1 MLAWGFRRSL
11 SVASVRRL
19 VIVIAVLLVNLPA
32 VHQAWTDH
40 RIDTS
45 GREVEAVVLEARTIN
60 GRHLVDY
67 RLPKAFDPGRNRFSA
82 SVDDAT
88 YELAQESD
96 RLAVRVIA
104 GRPGANRP
112 DGEVTNSLLFVAAL
126 SADFILLLIGAMWF
140 YRRRVPTASPSG

>member
-1 MLAWGFRRSL
+1 
-11 SVASVRRL
+11 VRRL

-40 RIDTS
+40 RIDTT

-67 RLPKAFDPGRNRFSA
+67 RLPKSFDPGRNRFSA

-88 YELAQESD
+88 YELARESD
-96 RLAVRVIA
+96 RLAVRVIP

-112 DGEVTNSLLFVAAL
+112 DGEVANSLLVVAAL
-126 SADFILLLIGAMWF
+126 SADVILVLIGGMWL
-140 YRRRVPTASPSG
+140 YRRRVPVPTTLDS